1 MRLKLN
7 YSSTNDRAPIRRK
20 EVDLGTQPSECYV
33 SDSDKDV
40 FDSCNTP
47 SVLPRI
53 RCRRAWAA
61 KVTKSAKEP
70 LCFRVVEQG
79 VFKSLH

>member
-1 MRLKLN
+1 MCLELN
-7 YSSTNDRAPIRRK
+7 YSPTNDRALVRRK
-20 EVDLGTQPSECYV
+20 EVDLGTQPSECHV

-53 RCRRAWAA
+53 RCRRARAT

-70 LCFRVVEQG
+70 LCFRVVKQG

>member
-7 YSSTNDRAPIRRK
+7 YSPANDGAPSRRD
-20 EVDLGTQPSECYV
+20 EVDLGTQPSERHIG
-33 SDSDKDV
+33 DPDKDI

-53 RCRRAWAA
+53 RCRRTWAA
-61 KVTKSAKEP
+61 KITKSAKDP
-70 LCFRVVEQG
+70 LCFRIVEQR
-79 VFKSLH
+79 VFKSFH